1 MSKTLI
7 QPIKKNIFFAIL
19 GLAFLSLL
27 LNFVSSSWSRVF
39 FFLTSYLS
47 IISVALQWKIK
58 PQKDLLIITSAI
70 ILIGLSKYLWFC
82 FEYIGNPDY
91 NKYNSYFNT
100 GQRLLLGGIISY
112 ALFSM
117 ADKVSFSQKKYIDI
131 VFFLTFIIATMI
143 GFHQMIRGK
152 GRVDFYLGF
161 ATDSA
166 YMYSTI
172 SICTIVIL
180 QTYKKSIF
188 KLLSLATLLLSIF
201 IIFKTGTRNIL
212 IFYPLIVLISLF
224 AWKKNRSKNILICFF
239 LFIAAFTMGYNQY
252 IKPKITATVNEI
264 KNYEDNH
271 GNIQGSFT
279 ARLAM
284 WNVGYKAFEN
294 NPLGMSLEQRE
305 TFFQKYVKETQQ
317 NKASLQYVGTHLH
330 NELIET
336 ASLQGIPGLIAL
348 IVTYVLMLTACFKT
362 KNNALL
368 GVTLTI
374 MTVGLSD
381 VIFIS
386 REQTIFFVII
396 ITLAALRLP
405 ESEKKN

>member
-1 MSKTLI
+1 MSNTLI
-7 QPIKKNIFFAIL
+7 QPIRKNIFFAIL

-47 IISVALQWKIK
+47 IISIALQWKIK
-58 PQKDLLIITSAI
+58 PKKDLLLITSAI

-117 ADKVSFSQKKYIDI
+117 TDKVSSAQRKSIDI
-131 VFFLTFIIATMI
+131 VFFLTFTIATII
-143 GFHQMIRGK
+143 GLHQMIK
-152 GRVDFYLGF
+152 GRGRIDFYLGF

-172 SICTIVIL
+172 SICTIIIL
-180 QTYKKSIF
+180 QTYKSSIF
-188 KLLSLATLLLSIF
+188 KLVSLAALLLSLF

-212 IFYPLIVLISLF
+212 IFYPLILLVSLF
-224 AWKKNRSKNILICFF
+224 AWKKNSCKTILMCFF
-239 LFIAAFTMGYNQY
+239 LFVAAFTIGYNQY

-271 GNIQGSFT
+271 GNVQGSFT

-284 WNVGYKAFEN
+284 WNVGYEAFVN
-294 NPLGMSLEQRE
+294 NPMSMSLEQRE
-305 TFFQKYVKETQQ
+305 AFFRKYVKETQQ
-317 NKASLQYVGTHLH
+317 NKASLQYVNIHLH

-348 IVTYVLMLTACFKT
+348 IVTYVLMLMACLKT
-362 KNNALL
+362 RNNAIL

-374 MTVGLSD
+374 MSVGLSD
-381 VIFIS
+381 VVFIS

-396 ITLAALRLP
+396 IVLAALRLP
-405 ESEKKN
+405 EPQKK